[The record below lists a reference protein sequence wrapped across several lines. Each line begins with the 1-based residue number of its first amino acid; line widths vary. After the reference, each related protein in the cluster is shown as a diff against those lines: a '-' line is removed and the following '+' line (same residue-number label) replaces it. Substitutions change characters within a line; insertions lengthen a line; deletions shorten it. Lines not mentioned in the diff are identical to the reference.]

1 MPQPCSFPLGF
12 GSCFYFSSR
21 FLSLCF
27 KRKFLWEIVYK
38 FFLIFI
44 ISYFIEYAQCT
55 HAFAIADRFTSPT
68 KIQGTWVSSSTE
80 FHILLRWKHEITF
93 LKKWSSVWVTASEDS
108 CERGASTE
116 THVPLASVDG
126 VFEQKSDPQ
135 KRLPFLVH
143 GESSIMGKS
152 ETLALSKR

>member
-1 MPQPCSFPLGF
+1 MPQPCSFPLRF

-27 KRKFLWEIVYK
+27 KRKFLWEIIHK

-93 LKKWSSVWVTASEDS
+93 LKKWSRCVSYCKWGFLWKGCKHWNPCAFGICGRCFWAKVGSSEKVAVP
-108 CERGASTE
+108 CPRG
-116 THVPLASVDG
+116 
-126 VFEQKSDPQ
+126 K
-135 KRLPFLVH
+135 
-143 GESSIMGKS
+143 
-152 ETLALSKR
+152 